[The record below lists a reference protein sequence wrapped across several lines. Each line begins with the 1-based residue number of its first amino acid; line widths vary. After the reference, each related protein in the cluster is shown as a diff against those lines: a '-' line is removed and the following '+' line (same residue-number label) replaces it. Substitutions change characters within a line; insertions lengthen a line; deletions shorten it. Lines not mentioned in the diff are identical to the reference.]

1 MTKANKQLCLATY
14 NIWNSDEGMPFRCE
28 CILHEIQKIHPDIVC
43 LQEVQNK
50 EMAQMLAVK
59 LDMSYFFASYEND
72 EEGICVLSKYPITVK
87 EDWMYINAQYMTFQY
102 ESKIVGIVN
111 VHLPWDSVIMREKYI
126 TNIVSKLDDKKCD
139 YIFVLGD
146 FNSGDNS
153 DVVRMIMGDCSLNG
167 TEANP
172 CFYDLALASAQMRG
186 VPANNTLDFS
196 NNPRFCENTI
206 EINQRFD
213 RIFLRNTYP
222 LKFPKL
228 IACDVFGTKV
238 YSEINLSASD
248 HYGVYAVI
256 ESE

>member
-59 LDMSYFFASYEND
+59 LDMSCFFASYEND

-111 VHLPWDSVIMREKYI
+111 IAE
-126 TNIVSKLDDKKCD
+126 
-139 YIFVLGD
+139 
-146 FNSGDNS
+146 
-153 DVVRMIMGDCSLNG
+153 
-167 TEANP
+167 
-172 CFYDLALASAQMRG
+172 
-186 VPANNTLDFS
+186 
-196 NNPRFCENTI
+196 I
-206 EINQRFD
+206 E
-213 RIFLRNTYP
+213 
-222 LKFPKL
+222 
-228 IACDVFGTKV
+228 
-238 YSEINLSASD
+238 
-248 HYGVYAVI
+248 
-256 ESE
+256 